1 VKILFVAEDW
11 AWPSTGGGLLRLAR
25 MIEALSEMGDLDLFA
40 LHDPARETLA
50 LPEDVSVRRYLQM
63 IHPHYPSERTW
74 RWAWMRQRS
83 LPMEVVRGSYDVELR
98 QTFASWVA
106 DDYDV
111 VWFSTAALYGWL
123 GRPRL
128 GPTIIDYMDL
138 EDTKA
143 DQRAELLDEQRRHEG
158 VRAKVR
164 TTVAMHQA
172 KKNASGWRAYQRAVG
187 AEVERVVLCSESDV
201 ARSGLPNAVSIANT
215 YVRPD
220 HPVGRRDVSEEP
232 VALLQG
238 SLNYEPNVDGA
249 KWLIRDIAPA
259 LRAKVPGLQ
268 IRLVGKAPPA
278 VQRMHHPPAV
288 TVVGRVPDIL
298 PELARA
304 DIALV
309 PLRIGSGTRLKILE
323 SFAHRIPVVSTTVGA
338 DGLDV
343 KDGVHLLIADD
354 PESFATACQRL
365 LEDADLRRRMVDAAE
380 ELYLARY
387 EWATTKVHLQR
398 LVRSVAAGTAAS

>member
-1 VKILFVAEDW
+1 MKILLVAEDW

-25 MIEALSEMGDLDLFA
+25 MIEALSEMGDVDLFA
-40 LHDPARETLA
+40 LHDAERETLE
-50 LPEDVSVRRYLQM
+50 LPEGVSVRRLQTSV
-63 IHPHYPSERTW
+63 HPRYPSERTW
-74 RWAWMRQRS
+74 RLAWLRQRG
-83 LPMEVVRGSYDVELR
+83 LPMEVVRGGFDIELR
-98 QTFASWVA
+98 EMFASWVA
-106 DDYDV
+106 DDYDL
-111 VWFSTAALYGWL
+111 VWFSTAALYAWL

-143 DQRAELLDEQRRHEG
+143 DQRAEVLDERRRHEG
-158 VRAKVR
+158 LRARLR
-164 TTVAMHQA
+164 TTIAMYQA
-172 KKNASGWRAYQRAVG
+172 RKNATDWRAFQQSVG
-187 AEVERVVLCSESDV
+187 SEVDRVVLCSEADV
-201 ARSGLPNAVSIANT
+201 GRSRLPNAVCIPNT
-215 YVRPD
+215 YVQPE
-220 HPVGRRDVSEEP
+220 HPVGRPEAAAEP

-238 SLNYEPNVDGA
+238 SLNYGPNMDAVE
-249 KWLIRDIAPA
+249 WLIGDIAPE

-268 IRLVGKAPPA
+268 IRLVGKATPG
-278 VQRMHHPPAV
+278 VQRQHDPPAV

-323 SFAHRIPVVSTTVGA
+323 SFAHRIPIVSTTVGA

-343 KDGVHLLIADD
+343 EDGVHLLIADD
-354 PESFATACQRL
+354 PASFGTACQRL
-365 LEDADLRRRMVDAAE
+365 LEDSDLRRRVVDAAE

-387 EWATTKVHLQR
+387 EWAATKVQLQQ
-398 LVRSVAAGTAAS
+398 LVHSVAQGTAAY

>member
-1 VKILFVAEDW
+1 MKILLVAEDW

-25 MIEALSEMGDLDLFA
+25 VIEALSEMGDVDLFA
-40 LHDPARETLA
+40 LHDAGRETLE
-50 LPEDVSVRRYLQM
+50 LPERVSISRLHTTVHPRY
-63 IHPHYPSERTW
+63 PTERTW
-74 RWAWMRQRS
+74 RMAWMRQRG
-83 LPMEVVRGSYDVELR
+83 LPMEVVRGSYDAELR
-98 QTFASWVA
+98 NAFASWVA

-143 DQRAELLDEQRRHEG
+143 DQRADVLDDQRRHEG
-158 VRAKVR
+158 FRAKMR
-164 TTVAMHQA
+164 TTVAMYQS
-172 KKNASGWRAYQRAVG
+172 KKNASDWRAFQKSVG
-187 AEVERVVLCSESDV
+187 AEVDRVVLCSEADV
-201 ARSGLPNAVSIANT
+201 GRSGLSNAVCIANT
-215 YVRPD
+215 YVRPE
-220 HPVGRRDVSEEP
+220 HRVGRLEVSPEP

-238 SLNYEPNVDGA
+238 SLNYGPNMDAVE
-249 KWLIRDIAPA
+249 WLIGDIAPE

-268 IRLVGKAPPA
+268 IRLVGKATPG
-278 VQRMHHPPAV
+278 VQRQHDPPAV

-323 SFAHRIPVVSTTVGA
+323 SFAHRIPIVSTTVGA

-343 KDGVHLLIADD
+343 EDGVHLLIADD
-354 PESFATACQRL
+354 PASFATACQRL
-365 LEDADLRRRMVDAAE
+365 LEDADLRRRVVDAAE

-387 EWATTKVHLQR
+387 EWAATKTRLQQ
-398 LVRSVAAGTAAS
+398 LVRTVAEGTATS